1 MTSAQEAEV
10 EVAYAGPDGAFVRTV
25 RLPMPATVRT
35 AIEASG
41 LLASHPEIDLARNRV
56 GVWSR
61 LATLD
66 AAVADGDRVEVYRPL
81 RADPKAARRAR
92 VEAPR
97 KGGKKLGRR
106 TEGSGS
112 G

>member
-10 EVAYAGPDGAFVRTV
+10 EVAYAGPAGAFVRTV
-25 RLPMPATVRT
+25 RLRMPATVRT

-41 LLASHPEIDLARNRV
+41 LLAAHPEIDLARNRV

-61 LATLD
+61 LASLD

-81 RADPKAARRAR
+81 QADPKVARRAR

-97 KGGKKLGRR
+97 KGGGKRR
-106 TEGSGS
+106 RHTEGAGP